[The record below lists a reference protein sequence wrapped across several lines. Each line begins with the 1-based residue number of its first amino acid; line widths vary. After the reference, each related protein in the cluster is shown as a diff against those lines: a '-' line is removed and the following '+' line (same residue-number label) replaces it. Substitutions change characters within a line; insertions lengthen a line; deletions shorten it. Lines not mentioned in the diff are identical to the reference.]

1 MYKAPQR
8 EYEFILHEVLKIST
22 WINIKGYGDLDKEFT
37 DAIISEASKLAER
50 ELFPSNSDGD
60 KIGVKYSRDT
70 KTVTTPE
77 SYKKAF
83 AAMKASGWTG
93 VDCDEVYGGQGMP
106 HILSTIINEIFSSGN
121 QALAMYSG
129 LTHGAY
135 SAIHTHGTQEQKNM
149 YLPKLISGEWTGTM
163 NLTEPQC
170 GTDLGLIKTK
180 ATPGTNGNYKI
191 SGTKIFITAGE
202 HDLSQNIIHL
212 VLARLP
218 DAPEGVKGISLFV
231 VPKFL
236 INENGTLGDRNS
248 VYCDKIEEKM
258 GIHGSATCTM
268 NYEEATGYLIG
279 EPHKGLRAMFTM
291 MNEARL
297 LVGLQGLSQAEVAH
311 QYAYQYAHDRLQGN
325 NPLGDK
331 TKTVSIIEHS
341 DVKRNLIEQK
351 AMIEGIR
358 TFLIW
363 SASFI
368 DEEKRSENKQANERI
383 SLLIPV
389 LKSFLT
395 DKGFEISV
403 NAQQVFGGHGYLED
417 WPMSQFVRDS
427 RISMIYEGTNGVQA
441 LDLVGRKLPQNGG
454 RAMMDLLNEIK
465 EYCKRE
471 NYREDFSRDFISPLK
486 DASKALQ
493 SVCMYFVMNGMK
505 DPLNPLVG
513 AKEFLDMFGYL
524 MVGYSWAK
532 MAEVCY
538 GKEDEYYHDK
548 LNTGKFY
555 MKRILPKVYY
565 YEKVIMGDS
574 HKEVMNYR

>member
-1 MYKAPQR
+1 MYKTPLR
-8 EYEFILHEVLKIST
+8 EYDFILHEVLKISE
-22 WINIKGYGDLDKEFT
+22 WKNIKGYEELESEYT
-37 DAIISEASKLAER
+37 SSIISEAGKLAEK
-50 ELFPSNSDGD
+50 ELFPTNSDGD
-60 KIGVKYSRDT
+60 KTGVLYNRDT
-70 KTVTTPE
+70 KKVTTPD
-77 SYKKAF
+77 SFKKAF
-83 AAMKASGWTG
+83 NAMRDSGWTG
-93 VDCDEVYGGQGMP
+93 LDCDENYGGQGMP

-135 SAIHTHGTQEQKNM
+135 SALHAHGTREQKDM
-149 YLPKLISGEWTGTM
+149 YLSKLISGQWTGTM

-180 ATPGTNGNYKI
+180 AVPQDDGSYQI

-202 HDLSQNIIHL
+202 HDLSENIIHL

-231 VPKFL
+231 VPKIL
-236 INENGTLGDRNS
+236 INEDGTLADRNA
-248 VYCDKIEEKM
+248 VYCEKIEEKM
-258 GIHGSATCTM
+258 GIHGSATCMM
-268 NYEEATGYLIG
+268 NYDNAVGYLVG
-279 EPHKGLRAMFTM
+279 EPNKGLRAMFTM

-297 LVGLQGLSQAEVAH
+297 LVGLQGLSQAEVAY
-311 QYAYQYAHDRLQGN
+311 QYAYQYAQDRLQGS

-331 TKTVSIIEHS
+331 SKTVAIIEHP

-351 AMIEGIR
+351 ALIEGMR
-358 TFLIW
+358 TFLLW
-363 SASFI
+363 SASFL

-454 RAMMDLLNEIK
+454 RAMMDLLHEIK

-538 GKEDEYYHDK
+538 GKEDQYYHDK

-565 YEKVIMGDS
+565 YEKIIMDDG
-574 HKEVMNYR
+574 HKEVMNYQ